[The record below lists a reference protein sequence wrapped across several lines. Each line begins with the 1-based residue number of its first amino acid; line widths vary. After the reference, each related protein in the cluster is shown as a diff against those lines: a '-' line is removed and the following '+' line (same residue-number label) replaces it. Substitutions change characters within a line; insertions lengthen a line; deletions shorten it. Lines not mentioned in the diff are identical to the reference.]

1 MAEEQYNKMDEL
13 FRQAAES
20 PGPPASP
27 EAWEKMNALL
37 EAEDK
42 KRRRIF
48 FWWWIPVL
56 IGIAL
61 GGYLAL
67 TDIKSYTKIHSDKLK
82 TYPATTEISGIEKR
96 EINSVSVIKPEKD
109 ERPLKGTDY
118 KQGNAIPEPAIKDGK
133 KIEISN
139 RTNTDNTFPQTDK
152 RNPGEINRRA
162 ITEATSS
169 PLEPSTVILHTPFA
183 KKSSLEYPEKI
194 NDGAGTNIS
203 HEKADKPKQAPPKSL
218 PFYLYGSIGPEV
230 SGVNGKGKIRFGVG
244 MGIGMKLSRSLFI
257 QAGIINTNK
266 VYSADGSHY
275 YPKPGSYYDNEN
287 LKIQHVEADC
297 NIIEIPL
304 QLGMNI
310 IQRKRN
316 TIFVMAGIT
325 ASIMQKEFYRYQY
338 TRYGV
343 PAESEYTYRTK
354 SFEPVTGAGISV
366 GYQRKINSRLVVQ
379 LNPYYNF
386 PLNGIGEGRVEISS
400 AGIQAGLRYNFN
412 LFK

>member
-1 MAEEQYNKMDEL
+1 MAEEQYNKLDEL
-13 FRQAAES
+13 FRQAAET

-27 EAWEKMNALL
+27 EAWEKMNTLL
-37 EAEDK
+37 EAEEK

-48 FWWWIPVL
+48 FWWWIPIL
-56 IGIAL
+56 IGIAI

-67 TDIKSYTKIHSDKLK
+67 PDIKTYTKIHSVKLK
-82 TYPATTEISGIEKR
+82 TEPATTEISGIEKR
-96 EINSVSVIKPEKD
+96 EINAVSVIKPEQD
-109 ERPLKGTDY
+109 ESPLQRTDY
-118 KQGNAIPEPAIKDGK
+118 KQGNAILEPDINDEN
-133 KIEISN
+133 KIGISN
-139 RTNTDNTFPQTDK
+139 STNTNKTFQQTDK
-152 RNPGEINRRA
+152 RNPGEINRSA
-162 ITEATSS
+162 ITEATNS

-183 KKSSLEYPEKI
+183 KKSSFEYPEKI
-194 NDGAGTNIS
+194 NDGAGTKIS
-203 HEKADKPKQAPPKSL
+203 PDKTDKAEQAPKDL
-218 PFYLYGSIGPEV
+218 PFYLYGSTGPEV
-230 SGVNGKGKIRFGVG
+230 SGVNGKGKIRFGMG

-287 LKIQHVEADC
+287 LKIQHVDADC

-325 ASIMQKEFYRYQY
+325 ASIMQKEFYKYQY